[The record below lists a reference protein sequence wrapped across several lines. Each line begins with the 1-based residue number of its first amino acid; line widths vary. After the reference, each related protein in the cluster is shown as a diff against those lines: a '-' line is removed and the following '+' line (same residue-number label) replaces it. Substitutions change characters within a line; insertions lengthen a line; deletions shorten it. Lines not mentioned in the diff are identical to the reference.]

1 MPENT
6 RLAFQQESAN
16 EHLTEGENNRH
27 DETKLS
33 NQESY
38 RMLWDTIF
46 VDYKWIDG
54 IVRDLSA
61 KPFLIGTRLDA
72 LHLEHKDHSKPL
84 YAALISGDISG
95 DVTYTKDLFFSCL
108 KPHKLV
114 EGTDEILFDSGI
126 ILNISDIL
134 DCPELIPVDIKQLLY
149 DRDRLGSTYS
159 FWGDVD
165 GALRRLEPASLTLT
179 KSRIPGDEEHF
190 WILKLKSNDR
200 PLGLEV
206 FLGDWKKSEY
216 GVYRL

>member
-1 MPENT
+1 
-6 RLAFQQESAN
+6 
-16 EHLTEGENNRH
+16 
-27 DETKLS
+27 
-33 NQESY
+33 
-38 RMLWDTIF
+38 MLWDIIF

-61 KPFLIGTRLDA
+61 KLFLIRTRLDA
-72 LHLEHKDHSKPL
+72 LYLEYKDYLKPL
-84 YAALISGDISG
+84 YAALISGDILG
-95 DVTYTKDLFFSCL
+95 DVIYTKDLFFSCL
-108 KPHKLV
+108 KPYKLV
-114 EGTDEILFDSGI
+114 EGIDEILFDSGI

-134 DCPELIPVDIKQLLY
+134 DCPELILVDIKQLLY
-149 DRDRLGSTYS
+149 DRDRLGLTYS

-165 GALRRLEPASLTLT
+165 GALRRLEPASLILT
-179 KSRIPGDEEHF
+179 KSRIPGDEEYF